1 MSNSHC
7 SHELTNIFH
16 VSRKSRFVVPSRISL
31 HSCGGRFCVVFYVA
45 GSTWLI
51 ASCKDVRRR
60 SILNKNAHL
69 TQCSSN
75 VHICAMFY
83 STWIKRV
90 CSRKERGNSEFQSWI
105 IVWRIYMKKTDD
117 ENCIFHGRVAY
128 VICLNMSRNDVVY
141 LDTLELY
148 VFYGYRLDS
157 RHFRKKKKW
166 KRRFMMMNFFCWE
179 YYSEWVLVKSRNA
192 RWKFMWK
199 SYKTRASWHVFIF
212 TFSQFIF
219 VVSNE
224 IN

>member
-1 MSNSHC
+1 MFHAKVDLLFPQESHY
-7 SHELTNIFH
+7 TR
-16 VSRKSRFVVPSRISL
+16 VA
-31 HSCGGRFCVVFYVA
+31 VVFV
-45 GSTWLI
+45 L
-51 ASCKDVRRR
+51 CFMLPVRRGSLR
-60 SILNKNAHL
+60 VVRMSDVVLFLTNAHL

-90 CSRKERGNSEFQSWI
+90 CSRKEGGNSEFQSWI